1 MQLFHVSMIPHFHK
15 SVFNTMVG
23 GALHMANMPD
33 NGKLQYFRYFF
44 QSGIIGTIPVFN
56 RTNHYK
62 YSVNAEM

>member
-1 MQLFHVSMIPHFHK
+1 
-15 SVFNTMVG
+15 
-23 GALHMANMPD
+23 MANMPD